1 MAIPV
6 LERNCYHQV
15 KAHPSALVSPH
26 ASIMG
31 DVTLGRD
38 ATVLDGARLRG
49 DDAPITIGDETNL
62 QENVVVHA
70 DVGDPVVVG
79 NHVTVGHRAILHGC
93 AIGDN
98 TLVGMG
104 SIVMNRA
111 VVGSNSLV
119 AAGAIVTED
128 KQFPDGCLIMGVPAR
143 IARMLS
149 EDEIALM
156 CVEPAD
162 EYLVVRAALHEEGL
176 LAHPEPGQRVFPE
189 R

>member
-6 LERNCYHQV
+6 LKPNCYHQV

-38 ATVLDGARLRG
+38 TTVLDGARLRA
-49 DDAPITIGDETNL
+49 DDAPILIGDETNI
-62 QENVVVHA
+62 QENVVVHV
-70 DVGDPVVVG
+70 DVDEPVVVG
-79 NHVTVGHRAILHGC
+79 NHVTVGHRAILHSC
-93 AIGDN
+93 TIGDN

-104 SIVMNRA
+104 AIVMNRA
-111 VVGSNSLV
+111 IVGANSLV

-128 KQFPDGCLIMGVPAR
+128 KEFPDGCLIMGAPAR
-143 IARMLS
+143 VKRLFT

-162 EYLVVRAALHEEGL
+162 EYLVVRAALRDEGL
-176 LAHPEPGQRVFPE
+176 LAHPEPGQRVFPA